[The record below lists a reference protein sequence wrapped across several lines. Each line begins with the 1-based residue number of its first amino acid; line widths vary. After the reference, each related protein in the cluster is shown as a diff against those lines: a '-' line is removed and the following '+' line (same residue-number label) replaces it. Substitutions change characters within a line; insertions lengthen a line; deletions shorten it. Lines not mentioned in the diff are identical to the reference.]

1 MRKFKGFLFFF
12 FFVFSVTVAWAQEQM
27 TVKGKVTD
35 GADNSTLPG
44 VNVVVKETL
53 QGVSTD
59 INGEYTIT
67 VKKGNTLLFS
77 FVGMKPVEV
86 KVGDEPVINVTLK
99 ADAQLDEVVVIGY
112 GTTRKRD
119 LTGAVSSVKMKD
131 EPLST
136 VSTVSHLLAGKA
148 AGFQVNT
155 VSAQPGGAAS
165 FRIRGAASSE
175 AAGNEPLIIID
186 GFPVSEQGSIDM
198 KNKYRDGK
206 KDNVLATINPN
217 DIESIEILKDASS
230 TAIYGARA
238 GNGVIIITTKHGR
251 TGAPKVTYS
260 GSVSVQ
266 KIAKSYDMLDAAGFT
281 EISKRYEKEMWMIDN
296 KVGIYGGK
304 TESEVGPFQSQLPAD
319 ADSGNDTDW
328 FDLVTRVG
336 YQTSH
341 NLSMTG
347 GTEKTQYMASLNYFK
362 QEGIIKDNGMERFSV
377 RVNLDQKIGKFMKT
391 GVNLTMSRNN
401 YDNVPLGDA
410 GAEDAG
416 ILVSAAQFNPL
427 LPVRKENGDYALN
440 EAAGFLPNPVSL
452 LEITDQTRKERLL
465 GTIFLEAEPI
475 QGLKLKANVGI
486 DRNYQKRETYLPKTT
501 LYGKTENGK
510 AIIGQDDE
518 SDYLF
523 ELTGNYS
530 KTLGAHSFGVLVGYS
545 YQTFDKEG
553 LGMANN
559 NFLIDGFLFNNM
571 GAGTAPRPTV
581 QSYASKSKMASLFG
595 RVNYS
600 YKERYLLTA
609 TLRADGSSN
618 FAKDNR
624 WGYFPSVA
632 AAWRFSEENF
642 MKSWDNVLSNG
653 KLRLSYGETGN
664 ANVGNKAVSF
674 YQVNNEH
681 NMSFGETLKKGV
693 FLAQL
698 GNPDLTWETT
708 KEWNVGLDLGFFNNR
723 VNLTAE
729 YFYKTVSDLLSVQE
743 LLSYNEVNTIM
754 DNVGKTQS
762 QGVELTLNTRNIDTK
777 DFTWTSDVTFSLYRD
792 KWKERAPRWKPSAY
806 ESAKAPLRAWY
817 GYRSDG
823 LVQPGEQIAHMPG
836 ALPGQVKIK
845 DIDGFQK
852 DASGT
857 IMVDKNGRQLK
868 TGKPDGVLDDADKVC
883 YGSKDPG
890 YLFGFNNTLRY
901 RNWDLNFYFYG
912 QFNKLAAVSYQY
924 AWINEHASDLYRG
937 YNLPSKA
944 KDIWA
949 HDNQNGTIPGFAQN
963 KSTWGAGD
971 YFFEKTWFIRMRNIT
986 LGYTVP
992 MKSNTISNLH
1002 LYVDVNNPFVITPYE
1017 GLDPET
1023 DDTMFAYPN
1032 VRTFS
1037 FGVDLTF

>member
-1 MRKFKGFLFFF
+1 MRKLQGLLFLFFLL
-12 FFVFSVTVAWAQEQM
+12 VTVSVVSAQEQI

-35 GADNSTLPG
+35 GADHSSLPG
-44 VNVVVKETL
+44 VNVLVKETK

-59 INGEYTIT
+59 INGDYTLT
-67 VKKGNTLLFS
+67 TQKGNTLVFS
-77 FVGMKPVEV
+77 FVGMKSIEIV
-86 KVGDEPVINVTLK
+86 VGDQKEINVALQSDT
-99 ADAQLDEVVVIGY
+99 QLDEVVVIGY

-119 LTGAVSSVKMKD
+119 LTGAVSSVKMAD

-136 VSTVSHLLAGKA
+136 VSTVSHLMAGKA

-175 AAGNEPLIIID
+175 EAGNDPLIIID
-186 GFPVSEQGSIDM
+186 GFPVSEQGSIDL

-206 KDNVLATINPN
+206 KDNILATINPN

-238 GNGVIIITTKHGR
+238 GNGVIIITTKHGH

-266 KIAKSYDMLDAAGFT
+266 KISKGYDMLDAAGF
-281 EISKRYEKEMWMIDN
+281 IDVSKRYEKEMWMIEN

-304 TESEVGPFQSQLPAD
+304 SESEAGGFTSKLPQNEK
-319 ADSGNDTDW
+319 SGNDTDW

-336 YQTSH
+336 FQTSH

-347 GTEKTQYMASLNYFK
+347 GTEQTQYMASLNYFK
-362 QEGIIKDNGMERFSV
+362 QDGIIKNNGMERYSA
-377 RVNLDQKIGKFMKT
+377 RVNLDQKIGKFMRT
-391 GVNLTMSRNN
+391 GVNLTLTRNN

-410 GAEDAG
+410 GSEDAG

-427 LPVRKENGDYALN
+427 LPVKNENGDYALN

-452 LEITDQTRKERLL
+452 LEITDQTRKERIL
-465 GTIFLEAEPI
+465 GTVFLEAEPV
-475 QGLKLKANVGI
+475 QGLKLKLNVGI
-486 DRNYQKRETYLPKTT
+486 DRNYQKRNLYLPKTT

-510 AIIGQDDE
+510 ASIGQDDE
-518 SDYLF
+518 SDYLV
-523 ELTGNYS
+523 ELTGNYA
-530 KTLGAHSFGVLVGYS
+530 KTIGQHTFSVLAGYS
-545 YQTFDKEG
+545 YQTFEKEG
-553 LGMANN
+553 VGLVNN

-571 GAGTAPRPTV
+571 GAGTAPRPIV

-595 RVNYS
+595 RINYS
-600 YKERYLLTA
+600 FKDRYILTA

-632 AAWRFSEENF
+632 AAWRFSDEGF
-642 MKSWDNVLSNG
+642 MQPMSKVLSNG

-664 ANVGNKAVSF
+664 ANVGNKAISF
-674 YQVNNEH
+674 YQVDGEH
-681 NMSFGETLKKGV
+681 NMSFGDMLQKGV

-723 VNLTAE
+723 INLTAE
-729 YFYKTVSDLLSVQE
+729 YFYKVVSDLLSKQP
-743 LLSYNEVNTIM
+743 LLSYNEVTEIM
-754 DNVGKTQS
+754 DNIGKTQS
-762 QGVELTLNTRNIDTK
+762 QGVELTLNTRNIETNN
-777 DFTWTSDVTFSLYRD
+777 FSWTSDITFSLYRD
-792 KWKERAPRWKPSAY
+792 KWKERAPRWKQTAY
-806 ESAKAPLRAWY
+806 EGVHAPLRAWY
-817 GYRSDG
+817 GYVSDG
-823 LVQPGEQIAHMPG
+823 LVQPGEQVAHMPG
-836 ALPGQVKIK
+836 ALPGQVKLV
-845 DIDGFQK
+845 DRDGFQR
-852 DASGT
+852 DASGN
-857 IMVDKNGRQLK
+857 ILVDDKGRQLK
-868 TGKPDGVLDDADKVC
+868 TGKPDGALDDADKVC

-890 YLFGFNNTLRY
+890 YLFGFNNTLRFK
-901 RNWDLNFYFYG
+901 NWDLNFYMYG

-924 AWINEHASDLYRG
+924 DWISGHASDLYRG
-937 YNLPSKA
+937 YNLPAKA
-944 KDIWA
+944 KDIWT
-949 HDNQNGTIPGFAQN
+949 HDHQNGKVPGFAQN
-963 KSTWGAGD
+963 KSSWGTGD
-971 YFFEKTWFIRMRNIT
+971 YYFEKTWFLRMRNIT

-992 MKSNTISNLH
+992 LQSRTISNLH

-1037 FGVDLTF
+1037 FGLDLTF